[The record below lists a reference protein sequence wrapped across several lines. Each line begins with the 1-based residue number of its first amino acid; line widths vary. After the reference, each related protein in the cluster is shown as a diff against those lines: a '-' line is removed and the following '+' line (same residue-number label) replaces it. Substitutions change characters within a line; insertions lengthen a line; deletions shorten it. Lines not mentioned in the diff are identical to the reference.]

1 MAVTHRRALTTA
13 LSLEAG
19 QPVSV
24 QEPATSKFCKGLCWI
39 GRSIVD
45 PDASDSATRGRRWRA
60 VGCSGIAWRAGN
72 RRWSSCLARVR
83 RSVSVLSING
93 RSPTA
98 DNSYRAEEESAAG
111 TTETDWN
118 PCPGKST
125 RRGIVAGAD
134 PVRWTDMAG
143 RSVKSLSCE
152 KYPYRVRSRSGRS
165 FRSA

>member
-13 LSLEAG
+13 LSLLAG

-24 QEPATSKFCKGLCWI
+24 HEPATSKFCTGLCWI
-39 GRSIVD
+39 GRRIVD
-45 PDASDSATRGRRWRA
+45 PDASDSAARGRRWRA

-72 RRWSSCLARVR
+72 RRWSSCLARSMRSASVR
-83 RSVSVLSING
+83 SING
-93 RSPTA
+93 TSPIT
-98 DNSYRAEEESAAG
+98 DNSYRAVEGSAVD
-111 TTETDWN
+111 TVTDWN

-125 RRGIVAGAD
+125 RRGTVAGAD
-134 PVRWTDMAG
+134 PVRWTNMAG

-152 KYPYRVRSRSGRS
+152 KYPYRVSSRSGRS